1 MRKLPRARYSGSW
14 SASTHCCLTLGKVIS
29 PLSADPTKV
38 VDLKFPPKIEAGKQY
53 SASVVLD
60 APAPAGGSK
69 VILLPTHRIEYQDT
83 LIVPEGKTEAEFT
96 FDVFKA
102 QIAFDDGSGSAI
114 TKMSASWQRAQSEL
128 LVAVELTYLDQDMIL
143 CTLAALDDARV
154 VLERRR
160 DEESE

>member
-1 MRKLPRARYSGSW
+1 METAAMKNFQSIVCTILF
-14 SASTHCCLTLGKVIS
+14 LLLIS

-38 VDLKFPPKIEAGKQY
+38 VDLKFPPKIEAGQQY

-96 FDVFKA
+96 FDVFKD
-102 QIAFDDGSGSAI
+102 QIRDWHFEKGI
-114 TKMSASWQRAQSEL
+114 TVTTMFKGNTKDWAGPK
-128 LVAVELTYLDQDMIL
+128 VE
-143 CTLAALDDARV
+143 
-154 VLERRR
+154 
-160 DEESE
+160 

>member
-1 MRKLPRARYSGSW
+1 MESAAMKKLQSLV
-14 SASTHCCLTLGKVIS
+14 CILLFLLTVA

-96 FDVFKA
+96 FDVFKD
-102 QIAFDDGSGSAI
+102 QIRDWHFERGVTVTTMFKGN
-114 TKMSASWQRAQSEL
+114 TKDWAGPK
-128 LVAVELTYLDQDMIL
+128 VE
-143 CTLAALDDARV
+143 
-154 VLERRR
+154 
-160 DEESE
+160 

>member
-1 MRKLPRARYSGSW
+1 MEAAAMKKLQSIV
-14 SASTHCCLTLGKVIS
+14 CILLFLLLIS

-38 VDLKFPPKIEAGKQY
+38 VDMKFPPKIEAGKQY

-96 FDVFKA
+96 FDVFKN
-102 QIAFDDGSGSAI
+102 QIRDWHFEKGI
-114 TKMSASWQRAQSEL
+114 TVTTMFKGNTKDWAGPK
-128 LVAVELTYLDQDMIL
+128 VE
-143 CTLAALDDARV
+143 
-154 VLERRR
+154 
-160 DEESE
+160 